1 MPPKH
6 SDASTCVRMRAEPA
20 AWRSAGLCPS
30 GGCTLLAGH
39 VDSLW
44 SALGPFEMSAK
55 PLRVP
60 NTEDGEM
67 MTGFLSWWYT
77 AAWSHCG
84 EKDRK
89 QNTTI
94 GRRPWTAL
102 ESKSPALNHSQQNN
116 HECRRKKDQ
125 IMRYYLFFYHWSQS
139 KCLPLSTHKFEMPAQ
154 ILKSNISNTSR
165 HLGAGAKHVGRKP
178 KWMQKLK
185 KKKKKRE
192 KQTFP
197 RFLWTWLSRK
207 KEKQE
212 WWCFIFTLMIAQQ
225 KEIIPCKGHS
235 YPVHL
240 WWADNLGSF

>member
-1 MPPKH
+1 MGSPWSALTFSGDPAQTNSSHLPVSWSLPHLGKSKNTSVFHGAVAVVNLMPPKH
-6 SDASTCVRMRAEPA
+6 SDASTRVRMRAEPA
-20 AWRSAGLCPS
+20 AQQSAGLCPS

-44 SALGPFEMSAK
+44 SALGPFEISAK
-55 PLRVP
+55 ALRVP
-60 NTEDGEM
+60 NTKDREM

-89 QNTTI
+89 QNITI

-102 ESKSPALNHSQQNN
+102 ESKSPALKHSQQNN

-125 IMRYYLFFYHWSQS
+125 IMRYYLFFYHWFQS

-154 ILKSNISNTSR
+154 ILKSNISNTSH

-185 KKKKKRE
+185 K
-192 KQTFP
+192 
-197 RFLWTWLSRK
+197 
-207 KEKQE
+207 
-212 WWCFIFTLMIAQQ
+212 
-225 KEIIPCKGHS
+225 
-235 YPVHL
+235 
-240 WWADNLGSF
+240 

>member
-20 AWRSAGLCPS
+20 ARWIAGLCPS

-185 KKKKKRE
+185 KKKKEGKTNLPKISVNLVIQKKRKAGVVVFYFHSDDSTTE
-192 KQTFP
+192 RNNTLQ
-197 RFLWTWLSRK
+197 RSLLSCSSVMS
-207 KEKQE
+207 
-212 WWCFIFTLMIAQQ
+212 W
-225 KEIIPCKGHS
+225 
-235 YPVHL
+235 
-240 WWADNLGSF
+240 